1 MTEITPTPTVTGIE
15 ALRGLT
21 MILEGTV
28 PHLTYTLTAIREVRY
43 DIFSKCFYPLH
54 CHIQCFHLPATGAP
68 DLLPAA
74 VLPPSQPS
82 WDFPVLHGLVSVL
95 LCVVALACFCLP
107 VAPNHVFI
115 APRSG
120 DWPCPNCHNV
130 NWAKRDTCNMCN
142 TPRLNL
148 LKSEGPREGRGGG
161 YMEREEVAK
170 KQFND
175 EEEEYDEFGRKKKKS
190 AATRPYYGH

>member
-1 MTEITPTPTVTGIE
+1 MGGMSATEGTTIE
-15 ALRGLT
+15 AGFYRHLVCATVLTCDRNYPYPYSDGHRGAARSYDDSGRCCPSSPLRHDYDTRTLLWHTFQQLSPPAPSHSALSFSRHRGARPPARGGAASESAKLGL
-21 MILEGTV
+21 
-28 PHLTYTLTAIREVRY
+28 P
-43 DIFSKCFYPLH
+43 
-54 CHIQCFHLPATGAP
+54 GAARP
-68 DLLPAA
+68 
-74 VLPPSQPS
+74 
-82 WDFPVLHGLVSVL
+82 
-95 LCVVALACFCLP
+95 
-107 VAPNHVFI
+107 
-115 APRSG
+115 G

-190 AATRPYYGH
+190 AGTRPYYGH